1 MGLLD
6 ILNKAKDSA
15 MAAKDKAV
23 QYVKDNIQ
31 MREEASEEAKA
42 WKTFDPKMLKAIL
55 NDNVSRAID
64 LYVKQ
69 TGASPEKAR
78 VLVNKISDSVK
89 EEYPAILHEE
99 ACEADMQAIKDVWPF
114 GSKVFNM
121 YNFTKDKK
129 GQCVT
134 IFSGQLQ
141 SNGNGEYQLTAN
153 CQSSKDISF
162 SWNAVFKNN
171 KLYLKD
177 ESGNV
182 TVADSFV
189 VDLNDNLY
197 LVFDPKDER
206 YKRMA
211 TIVNPINHIKTLHL
225 YRESDLKKVKDG
237 KMDKETLG
245 TIADKF
251 TFKFKND
258 EIRLTEVNIG
268 EIFKDEFFNLSKKNK
283 QPYILQ
289 QETYEYIHNYGV
301 RYAPD
306 DEDFQRQWRHFYQI
320 VHPNKADDMT
330 RELWNI
336 KILGEAGMI
345 YKGLRKLIEQ
355 GTLPYKLDSV
365 VWDNEG
371 ILYSFKIED
380 TFFDYFFGITDERP
394 LINRIAGTM
403 DEFTERML
411 THTEEMQKIYQKM
424 IRVNLKSIKFE
435 LFLDSEKNVFFNGLG
450 YDLGGFFD
458 EVEFFS
464 PSSKKKVAFETFAN
478 HINSS
483 EPREEIIS
491 EPTKEKISEPTE
503 NKSDNIPKKTS
514 EEPEVNKP
522 IVKLYSFVKYRNR
535 KTNEEYA
542 YYIAPEEICLK
553 ILGLGWDIIRDFQN
567 RLMSDESDLSQYSMG
582 KSKGAIIN
590 LDGEA
595 KEFEIIDVW

>member
-6 ILNKAKDSA
+6 YLNKAKDSA

-121 YNFTKDKK
+121 YGFAKNKK
-129 GQCVT
+129 EQRVL
-134 IFSGQLQ
+134 IYYGQLQ
-141 SNGNGEYQLTAN
+141 SNGNGEYQLTAE
-153 CQSSKDISF
+153 SLAF
-162 SWNAVFKNN
+162 TYSWNAIFNNN

-182 TVADSFV
+182 IVADSFV
-189 VDLNDNLY
+189 IDLDENFN
-197 LVFDPKDER
+197 LVFNPKDER
-206 YKRMA
+206 YKMMEN
-211 TIVNPINHIKTLHL
+211 IVKPINRIKTLHL
-225 YRESDLKKVKDG
+225 FRGSDLERLKDC
-237 KMDKETLG
+237 KMDKEAFDN
-245 TIADKF
+245 IADKF
-251 TFKFKND
+251 TFKFKNA
-258 EIRLTEVNIG
+258 EIHLAEDNIG
-268 EIFKDEFFNLSKKNK
+268 ELFKDEFFRLSKKIGH
-283 QPYILQ
+283 PFILQ
-289 QETYEYIHNYGV
+289 QETYEYIHKFGV
-301 RYAPD
+301 RYAPT
-306 DEDFQRQWRHFYQI
+306 DEDFQRLWRHFCQNA
-320 VHPNKADDMT
+320 HPKIIKGGMN
-330 RELWNI
+330 RERWNI
-336 KILGEAGMI
+336 EVLGEAGMI
-345 YKGLRKLIEQ
+345 YSGLQKVIEQ
-355 GTLPYKLDSV
+355 GSLPYKLDTV
-365 VWDNEG
+365 EWDNKG
-371 ILYSFKIED
+371 ILYGFRIDDS
-380 TFFDYFFGITDERP
+380 FFDYFFGITDERP
-394 LINRIAGTM
+394 LINRIAGTV
-403 DEFTERML
+403 DTDTERML
-411 THTEEMQKIYQKM
+411 AQAEEMQQLYQVQ
-424 IRVNLKSIKFE
+424 ILANLVLIKLN

-458 EVEFFS
+458 DVEFFS